1 MEPTV
6 QTDRTIPNAK
16 PDITFRDNKNGTWM
30 LIDVV
35 VSGDKNV
42 IQQEAENIL
51 KYENRTSD
59 IERMWNV
66 NVKVILVIIG
76 ATGTI

>member
-1 MEPTV
+1 
-6 QTDRTIPNAK
+6 
-16 PDITFRDNKNGTWM
+16 M

-35 VSGDKNV
+35 ISGDKNV
-42 IQQEAENIL
+42 IQQEAKNIL

-66 NVKVILVIIG
+66 NVKVIPVIIG

>member
-6 QTDRTIPNAK
+6 QTDRTIPNNK
-16 PDITFRDNKNGTWM
+16 PDITVRDNKNGTCM

-35 VSGDKNV
+35 ISGDKKV

-51 KYENRTSD
+51 KYENLTSD
-59 IERMWNV
+59 IEHMWNV
-66 NVKVILVIIG
+66 NVKVIPVIIG